1 MEGRCNNNK
10 NNYQPIMDNQYLIE
24 LLISKI
30 DELEKLKSVEI
41 NEAMDN
47 HMNQVYKIINP

>member
-1 MEGRCNNNK
+1 
-10 NNYQPIMDNQYLIE
+10 MDNQYLIE

-47 HMNQVYKIINP
+47 HMSQIYKMINLKKTYGVIYK